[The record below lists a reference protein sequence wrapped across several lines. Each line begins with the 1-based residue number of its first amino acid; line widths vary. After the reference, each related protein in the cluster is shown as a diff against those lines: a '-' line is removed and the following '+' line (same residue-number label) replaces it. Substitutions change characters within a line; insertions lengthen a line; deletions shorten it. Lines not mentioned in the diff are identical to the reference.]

1 MKESSIKKYE
11 SLLLKKKKEMLQEM
25 GIVGDAHVNST
36 PKESSG
42 DLSSH
47 AYHMADQ
54 GTDQMDREM
63 AFMRASKSGRLI
75 YHIDQALIR
84 LKDGNYGKCIDCDK
98 AISAARLE
106 AVPHARLCIKCKSKE
121 ENSR

>member
-84 LKDGNYGKCIDCDK
+84 LKDGNYGKCIECDK

-121 ENSR
+121 ENSS

>member
-11 SLLLKKKKEMLQEM
+11 ALLLKKKKEMLQEM
-25 GIVGDAHVNST
+25 GIVGEAHVNAT

-75 YHIDQALIR
+75 YHIDEALLR
-84 LKDGNYGKCIDCDK
+84 LNDGSYGKCSECDK

-121 ENSR
+121 EKSR